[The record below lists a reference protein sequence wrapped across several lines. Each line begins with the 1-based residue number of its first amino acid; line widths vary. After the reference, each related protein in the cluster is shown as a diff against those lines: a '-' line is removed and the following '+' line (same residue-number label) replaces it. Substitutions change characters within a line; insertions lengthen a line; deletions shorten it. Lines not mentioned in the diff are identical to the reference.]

1 MEQGWDPEVKKYFV
15 KILNSISIGLLWLM
29 AMVTAGLYFQ
39 LGYRTNKPAF
49 FNVLEHLGYASNGV
63 LLFVWCWLAMRSRK
77 ANAHD

>member
-39 LGYRTNKPAF
+39 LGYLTNKPAF
-49 FNVLEHLGYASNGV
+49 FYVLFYFV
-63 LLFVWCWLAMRSRK
+63 LLVSLFFLIRYYYKTWK
-77 ANAHD
+77 K

>member
-29 AMVTAGLYFQ
+29 AMVIAGLYFQ

-49 FNVLEHLGYASNGV
+49 FNVLFYFV
-63 LLFVWCWLAMRSRK
+63 LLVSLFFLIRYYYKTWK
-77 ANAHD
+77 K

>member
-49 FNVLEHLGYASNGV
+49 FNVLFYFV
-63 LLFVWCWLAMRSRK
+63 LLVSLLFLIRYYYKTWK
-77 ANAHD
+77 K

>member
-39 LGYRTNKPAF
+39 LGYRTNRPAF
-49 FNVLEHLGYASNGV
+49 FNVLFYFV
-63 LLFVWCWLAMRSRK
+63 LLVSLFFLIRYYYKTWK
-77 ANAHD
+77 K

>member
-49 FNVLEHLGYASNGV
+49 FNVLFYFV
-63 LLFVWCWLAMRSRK
+63 LLGSLFFLIRYYYKTWK
-77 ANAHD
+77 K